1 LGQSYGVAL
10 EKMNRP
16 QSVSIVHDLEERA
29 KELNCLYRIEEI
41 LNKTEIGMDETIH
54 LMVSII
60 PQGFRY
66 SDICHCRI
74 NLRGKSFK
82 SANYHD
88 FGVSY
93 TAQVFVRE
101 KSVGDI
107 KVCYSEKIPEADKGA
122 FLPEEE
128 KLLKTIADRLGH
140 FVLHSELKS
149 IFHDLETVKSTTYT
163 PIKGE
168 WKIVLDMIRKTDP
181 NLFMT
186 ILRKFLHLLY
196 WKGVEEADL
205 LLKHMNIN
213 IKPDEN
219 YFHGE
224 ENKPLK
230 KFIVNDYDEYIE
242 TILRLVNENLFDE
255 DIMLKVQKWIREDK
269 SSALIKIVEARE
281 SSLAEISDAI
291 RKYYRIAPEK
301 YELSPA
307 MIKGLRVSL
316 LRRFFTEDLHYIKL
330 AKEFVKLTDFYNLID
345 KMIYTP
351 TSLGKLGGKSSGIF
365 LASRILSSKAEKNE
379 LLRNIKIPK
388 TWYMASDCVLAFMHY
403 NNLEEVLEQKYKDVD
418 ELRIEYPQIVQMFK
432 NSQFPPDIEK
442 GLSVALDDFENTPI
456 VVRSS
461 SLLED
466 QLGSSFSG
474 KYKSL
479 FLANQGSKPERLA
492 ALEDAIAEVYAS
504 TFSPDPILYRSER
517 GLLDFNEEMGIMIQ
531 EVVGNKFGKYFLP
544 TYAGVAFS
552 NNEFR
557 WSPRIKREDGLL
569 RIVPGIGT
577 RAVDRIGDDY
587 PILIAPGQP
596 NLRVNVS
603 VDEIVKYSPKQMD
616 VINLEKNEFETISVS
631 DFILNYGDQA
641 TSFNHVVS
649 VFDGH
654 ILRQPV
660 GLGFHADGHET
671 VVTFNGLLKQTNFI
685 KKASAIIKALQESIK
700 SPVDLEFASDGVDF
714 FLLQCR
720 PQSYLGDQT
729 GDKIPSDYKK
739 RSVVFSASKHVSNGK
754 TPEISHIVYVDPIKY
769 SELESDDLMK
779 QVGRAVSKLN
789 KLLPKRK
796 FILMGPGRWGSRGDI
811 KLGVPVSYSDIN
823 HTSVLIEIA
832 KKKGSYV
839 PDLSFGTHFFQDL
852 VESSIRYLPLF
863 PDEDG
868 NIFDYS
874 FFEKSKNIFN
884 EILPDFNHLEKVIK
898 VIDVQKESNG
908 NVLKI
913 LANAEKEIAIG
924 IIQKPSL
931 ELESDSVKQ
940 EIHHEFIADDWKW
953 RYNFA
958 EKIAA
963 KIDPFEYGVKA
974 VYLHGSTKNANANS
988 QSDIDLIVHIEDD
1001 KDKKKILEAWF
1012 KGWNQ
1017 ALVEMNYLRTGFKVK
1032 KILDVVYVTDDD
1044 IKRKTSYAQKINA
1057 ITDAAKPLVL
1067 KSTKK

>member
-1 LGQSYGVAL
+1 M
-10 EKMNRP
+10 EKINKP
-16 QSVSIVHDLEERA
+16 QFNPIVHDIDEKT
-29 KELNCLYRIEEI
+29 KELNCLYQIEKI
-41 LNKTEIGMDETIH
+41 LNKSEGHIDE
-54 LMVSII
+54 SIKAVLEVI
-60 PQGFRY
+60 PSGFRY
-66 SDICHCRI
+66 TDICHCRI
-74 NLRGKSFK
+74 NLRGKTFK
-82 SANYHD
+82 TLNFRDYGLSLTVPIN
-88 FGVSY
+88 
-93 TAQVFVRE
+93 VRE
-101 KSVGDI
+101 KAIGEIRIS
-107 KVCYSEKIPEADKGA
+107 YSEKIPGNEKGA
-122 FLPEEE
+122 FLEEEE

-140 FVLHSELKS
+140 FVLHNELKA
-149 IFHDLETVKSTTYT
+149 IFNDLEAVQKTTHT

-181 NLFMT
+181 NLFMA

-205 LLKHMNIN
+205 LLKHLSIN
-213 IKPDEN
+213 IKSDEN
-219 YFHGE
+219 YFYGE

-230 KFIVNDYDEYIE
+230 KFIINDYDEYIE
-242 TILRLVNENLFDE
+242 TIVRLVNENLYDE
-255 DIMLKVQKWIREDK
+255 DIMLKIQKWVREDK
-269 SSALIKIVEARE
+269 SSALIKVVEARE

-307 MIKGLRVSL
+307 MVKGLRVSL
-316 LRRFFTEDLHYIKL
+316 LRRFFTEDLQYIKI

-365 LASRILSSKAEKNE
+365 LASRILASKAEKNE

-388 TWYMASDCVLAFMHY
+388 TWYMASDCVLAFIHY

-418 ELRIEYPQIVQMFK
+418 ELRIEYPQIVQLFK

-442 GLSVALDDFENTPI
+442 GLSVALDDFENNPI

-479 FLANQGSKPERLA
+479 FLANQGTKQERLA

-504 TFSPDPILYRSER
+504 TFSPEPILYRAER

-531 EVVGNKFGKYFLP
+531 EVVGNKIGRYFLP

-603 VDEIVKYSPKQMD
+603 VDEIVKYSPKRMD
-616 VINLEKNEFETISVS
+616 VINLEKNEFETILVS
-631 DFILNYGDQA
+631 DFIKEYGDMA
-641 TSFNHVVS
+641 VGFNHVIS
-649 VFDGH
+649 IFDGNM
-654 ILRQPV
+654 IRQPI
-660 GLGFHADGHET
+660 GLGFQSNDYEEI
-671 VVTFNGLLKQTNFI
+671 VTFNGLLKHTNFI
-685 KKASAIIKALQESIK
+685 AKAYEIIKTLQESIK

-714 FLLQCR
+714 YLLQCR

-729 GDKIPSDYKK
+729 GDDIPSDYRKK
-739 RSVVFSASKHVSNGK
+739 NVIFSATKHISNGK
-754 TPEISHIVYVDPIKY
+754 TPEITHIVYVDPDRY
-769 SELESDDLMK
+769 SELGTDDLMK

-789 KLLPKRK
+789 KILPKRK

-823 HTSVLIEIA
+823 HTAVLIEIA

-852 VESSIRYLPLF
+852 VESSIRYLPLY
-863 PDEDG
+863 PDEEQ
-868 NIFDYS
+868 NIFS
-874 FFEKSKNIFN
+874 KEFFENSTNIFC
-884 EILPDFNHLEKVIK
+884 ELLPEYSHLEKVIK
-898 VIDVQKESNG
+898 VIDVQQSSG
-908 NVLKI
+908 GRILKI
-913 LANAEKEIAIG
+913 LANAERNIAIG
-924 IIQKPSL
+924 LLKKTSL
-931 ELESDSVKQ
+931 EVEAEYDKPAINSEYVS
-940 EIHHEFIADDWKW
+940 EDWKW

-963 KIDPFEYGVKA
+963 KIDPDEFGVVA
-974 VYLHGSTKNANANS
+974 VYLHGSTKNANANPK
-988 QSDIDLIVHIEDD
+988 SDIDLIIHITGERE
-1001 KDKKKILEAWF
+1001 KMKSLQTWLN
-1012 KGWNQ
+1012 GWDL
-1017 ALVEMNYLRTGFKVK
+1017 ALSEMNYLRTGFKVK
-1032 KILDVVYVTDDD
+1032 KILDVVYLTDED
-1044 IKRKTSYAQKINA
+1044 IKNGNSYAQKINA

-1067 KSTKK
+1067 KSKKK

>member
-1 LGQSYGVAL
+1 M
-10 EKMNRP
+10 EKINKP
-16 QSVSIVHDLEERA
+16 QFGSIVNDLEERA
-29 KELNCLYRIEEI
+29 KELNCLYQVEEI
-41 LNKTEIGMDETIH
+41 LNKSEDGIDETIQS
-54 LMVSII
+54 LIAII
-60 PQGFRY
+60 PSGFRY
-66 SDICHCRI
+66 SDICHCKIDIRSKTY
-74 NLRGKSFK
+74 KSQ
-82 SANYHD
+82 NYNA
-88 FGVSY
+88 FGVSLS
-93 TAQVFVRE
+93 AQVFVRE
-101 KSVGDI
+101 KSVGEI
-107 KVCYSEKIPEADKGA
+107 KVNYSEKIPDAEKGI

-140 FVLHSELKS
+140 FVLHFELKT
-149 IFHDLETVKSTTYT
+149 IFSDLEAVKKTTHT

-181 NLFMT
+181 NLFMA

-196 WKGVEEADL
+196 WKGVDEADL
-205 LLKHMNIN
+205 LLKHMSIN
-213 IKPDEN
+213 IKSDEN

-230 KFIVNDYDEYIE
+230 KFIINDYDEYID
-242 TILRLVNENLFDE
+242 TILRLVNENLYDE
-255 DIMLKVQKWIREDK
+255 DIMLKIQKWVREDK
-269 SSALIKIVEARE
+269 SSALIKVVEARE

-316 LRRFFTEDLHYIKL
+316 LRRFFTEDLQYIKL
-330 AKEFVKLTDFYNLID
+330 AKEYVKLTDFYNLID

-365 LASRILSSKAEKNE
+365 LASRILAAKAEKNE

-388 TWYMASDCVLAFMHY
+388 TWYMASDCVLSFMHY

-418 ELRIEYPQIVQMFK
+418 ELRIEYPQIVQLFK

-442 GLSVALDDFENTPI
+442 GLSVALDDFGNTPI

-479 FLANQGSKPERLA
+479 FLANQGTKQERLA
-492 ALEDAIAEVYAS
+492 ALEDAIAEVYSS

-531 EVVGNKFGKYFLP
+531 EVVGNKIGKYFLP

-603 VDEIVKYSPKQMD
+603 VDEIIKYSPKFMD

-631 DFILNYGDQA
+631 EFIKQYGEQA
-641 TSFNHVVS
+641 VGFNHVIS
-649 VFDGH
+649 IFDGH
-654 ILRQPV
+654 IIRQPV
-660 GLGFHADGHET
+660 GLGFHSDEHDII
-671 VVTFNGLLKQTNFI
+671 VTFNGLLKQTNFI
-685 KKASAIIKALQESIK
+685 KKAAEIIRALQESIK
-700 SPVDLEFASDGVDF
+700 SPVDIEFASDGVDF
-714 FLLQCR
+714 YLLQCR
-720 PQSYLGDQT
+720 PQSFLGDQA
-729 GDKIPSDYKK
+729 GDEIPSDYKK
-739 RSVVFSASKHVSNGK
+739 KNVIFSASKHISNGK
-754 TPEISHIVYVDPIKY
+754 TPEITHIVYVDPQKY
-769 SELESDDLMK
+769 SELESEEKMK

-789 KLLPKRK
+789 KFLPKRK

-811 KLGVPVSYSDIN
+811 KLGVPVTYSDIN
-823 HTSVLIEIA
+823 NTSVLIEIA
-832 KKKGSYV
+832 KKKGSYI

-852 VESSIRYLPLF
+852 VESQIRYLPLY
-863 PDEDG
+863 PDNDQ
-868 NIFDYS
+868 NIFDEKFFNDSENIFSDLLPDYS
-874 FFEKSKNIFN
+874 FLQN
-884 EILPDFNHLEKVIK
+884 VIK
-898 VIDVQKESNG
+898 VIDVQKVTDG
-908 NVLKI
+908 KILKI
-913 LANAEKEIAIG
+913 LANAEKGIAIG
-924 IIQKPSL
+924 LLKKPSF
-931 ELESDSVKQ
+931 ESEPEIVKP
-940 EIHHEFIADDWKW
+940 EIQTEYAAEDWKW

-963 KIDPFEYGVKA
+963 KIDPDFYGVEA
-974 VYLHGSTKNANANS
+974 IYLHGSTKNANANAT
-988 QSDIDLIVHIEDD
+988 SDINLIVHITGDSE
-1001 KDKKKILEAWF
+1001 KKKLLQAWF
-1012 KGWNQ
+1012 EGWNL
-1017 ALVEMNYLRTGFKVK
+1017 ALSEMNYLRTGFKVK
-1032 KILDVVYVTDDD
+1032 KILDVAYVTDDD
-1044 IKRKTSYAQKINA
+1044 ILNKTSYAKKINA
-1057 ITDAAKPLVL
+1057 ITDAAKPLVM
-1067 KSTKK
+1067 KTKKK